1 MSPLECDLQVIN
13 SDAKILITAK
23 ERFENMNSRI
33 YLVVETPRAGRLGH
47 RYIRSSNVLPTEQS
61 IVDIFT
67 KAGMNPVG
75 ANYISVSMSVTQTL
89 PGSVRQ
95 GNEKIVLIGVNTQ
108 KVDIV
113 KIKAV
118 LQKLFVSLD
127 QLIKDT
133 DWEKESNKIICFN
146 PILEGWIS
154 GEDFQDLPEYKP
166 EDPKPPPSVLSEIIK
181 KLLFIIIVIL
191 FVGGGVWLSGI
202 FPPPRIK
209 PDPDRPSVNKSDSYT
224 ERLMG
229 EFKCKEEVD
238 KFKKEMKSYI
248 EATSPKYEESKL
260 EEVAKSFFDEKN
272 KPKTEKYAFILNNS
286 NEGLEFYYKEIIK
299 FDCFK
304 LIQLRQNIYKCVKT
318 YNNICDFV
326 ENNDKL
332 KVLLEE
338 IKINKKF
345 IIINTESKINVD
357 WYEPRTPLFNEQD
370 KKALQFFGEWIQK
383 NKDCLNIKNAE
394 EDFSAYI
401 KELNGKKDIIDKS
414 FDDKIKE
421 LKNNPTND
429 NKNIADFYT
438 LVKKFIKSLCEL
450 APPL

>member
-23 ERFENMNSRI
+23 ERFKNMNSGI

-47 RYIRSSNVLPTEQS
+47 RFIRSSNVLPTEQS

-67 KAGMNPVG
+67 KTGMNPVG
-75 ANYISVSMSVTQTL
+75 ANYISVSMPMTQTL

-113 KIKAV
+113 KIEAA
-118 LQKLFVSLD
+118 LQKLFVPLD

-154 GEDFQDLPEYKP
+154 TKDFQDLPEYKS
-166 EDPKPPPSVLSEIIK
+166 EDPKPPPSVLSENIK
-181 KLLFIIIVIL
+181 KLLLIIIVIL
-191 FVGGGVWLSGI
+191 FVGGGVWLSQN
-202 FPPPRIK
+202 FPPLRK
-209 PDPDRPSVNKSDSYT
+209 KSDPSVDNKST
-224 ERLMG
+224 EQYLSRLMI
-229 EFKCKEEVD
+229 EFDCKEEVD
-238 KFKKEMKSYI
+238 KFKKEMKSYV
-248 EATSPKYEESKL
+248 EATSPKYEEIKL
-260 EEVAKSFFDEKN
+260 EEYAKSFFDEKN
-272 KPKTEKYAFILNNS
+272 KLKSEKYAFILNNS
-286 NEGLEFYYKEIIK
+286 KEGLEFYYKEIIK
-299 FDCFK
+299 FDCSK

-318 YNNICDFV
+318 YINMCDFV
-326 ENNDKL
+326 KNNGKL

-338 IKINKKF
+338 IQFNKKF
-345 IIINTESKINVD
+345 IIINTESKINFD

-370 KKALQFFGEWIQK
+370 KKALQCFGEWIQK

-401 KELNGKKDIIDKS
+401 KEVNGKKDIIDKS

-421 LKNNPTND
+421 LNNNPTND
-429 NKNIADFYT
+429 NKKLAEFYT
-438 LVKKFIKSLCEL
+438 LVKKFIISLCEL